1 MRSVNFFGINNLD
14 KAEILLTGSN
24 GTLPESVRDRLSIDE
39 QEKLLEI
46 IEGFEGT
53 TDVREKEAK
62 YSELMKL
69 FYKGIGLDPNEPDT
83 GKIPEEKQNW
93 RAAFE
98 LSALINDAILPDQQN
113 IGNIGN
119 KYNDKQLKDGLGLQN
134 RLRKD
139 LEKTDFRR
147 LLELGGGPYSTLAE
161 GRKEYQTEKIT
172 SYLAE
177 NKDDFAKIF
186 QKLSNGSKVTDLT
199 RTQQDQ
205 LSNLQRLAGENG
217 KTVLNTIFRTFR
229 DFKDYSFTNTK
240 LTTMGN
246 KSETFAK
253 QATGKS
259 AYGNWVTVK
268 GSRGSGDSDD
278 DEGSSSSS
286 RRGSL
291 GDSET
296 TNRILR
302 RILARLEKLDPNNDG
317 VNNSNGARG
326 SRNNRSNN
334 RCNCGNCA
342 NCNSCNNADNSSSN
356 GNNGNND
363 IPSWARNIGLGLN
376 LAGQFLNITGLG
388 NNNQNGGCYSPP
400 PCYGGG
406 SPSPCPPM
414 PYYVGGNTWPW
425 GGANGINGQ
434 YGASNNAIP
443 SSVSSN
449 PYSTASAYNNTPV
462 NVNVRVN
469 PVFNN
474 NPYMVSNSSA
484 LSSSNAYNLRRG
496 FGIS

>member
-186 QKLSNGSKVTDLT
+186 QKLS
-199 RTQQDQ
+199 
-205 LSNLQRLAGENG
+205 
-217 KTVLNTIFRTFR
+217 
-229 DFKDYSFTNTK
+229 
-240 LTTMGN
+240 
-246 KSETFAK
+246 
-253 QATGKS
+253 
-259 AYGNWVTVK
+259 
-268 GSRGSGDSDD
+268 
-278 DEGSSSSS
+278 
-286 RRGSL
+286 
-291 GDSET
+291 
-296 TNRILR
+296 
-302 RILARLEKLDPNNDG
+302 
-317 VNNSNGARG
+317 
-326 SRNNRSNN
+326 
-334 RCNCGNCA
+334 
-342 NCNSCNNADNSSSN
+342 
-356 GNNGNND
+356 
-363 IPSWARNIGLGLN
+363 
-376 LAGQFLNITGLG
+376 
-388 NNNQNGGCYSPP
+388 
-400 PCYGGG
+400 
-406 SPSPCPPM
+406 
-414 PYYVGGNTWPW
+414 
-425 GGANGINGQ
+425 
-434 YGASNNAIP
+434 
-443 SSVSSN
+443 
-449 PYSTASAYNNTPV
+449 
-462 NVNVRVN
+462 
-469 PVFNN
+469 
-474 NPYMVSNSSA
+474 
-484 LSSSNAYNLRRG
+484 
-496 FGIS
+496 

>member
-1 MRSVNFFGINNLD
+1 MSIDFFSIPSFD
-14 KAEILLTGSN
+14 RAFILARKSN
-24 GTLPESVRDRLSIDE
+24 KTLPGSVRDNLSGKE
-39 QEKLLEI
+39 EERLLEI
-46 IEGFEGT
+46 IEEFEKNPT
-53 TDVREKEAK
+53 NLEAK
-62 YSELMKL
+62 NRDYDELMGL
-69 FYKGIGLDPNEPDT
+69 FYKGVGLD
-83 GKIPEEKQNW
+83 EEGRGTITKTNQ

-98 LSALINDAILPDQQN
+98 LSALIGDAILQDQQN
-113 IGNIGN
+113 IRETF
-119 KYNDKQLKDGLGLQN
+119 KTEPELQKALKLQN
-134 RLRKD
+134 QFRND
-139 LEKTDFRR
+139 LEKTDFEK
-147 LLELGGGPYSTLAE
+147 LLKVKGNSYTELSE
-161 GRKEYQTEKIT
+161 GQKEYQTEKIT

-177 NKDDFAKIF
+177 NKKDFQDIF
-186 QKLSNGSKVTDLT
+186 EKLSKSKNLNEDQQRELNKLKKLSGTGINGQKI
-199 RTQQDQ
+199 
-205 LSNLQRLAGENG
+205 
-217 KTVLNTIFRTFR
+217 LNDILHTFKE
-229 DFKDYSFTNTK
+229 FKDYSFTNVNLTEMKKTPRK
-240 LTTMGN
+240 LLAQAVPENISPNDNWERIKPKSN
-246 KSETFAK
+246 KDHDD
-253 QATGKS
+253 
-259 AYGNWVTVK
+259 
-268 GSRGSGDSDD
+268 GSSYVDDSDR
-278 DEGSSSSS
+278 SSS
-286 RRGSL
+286 RSSRECR
-291 GDSET
+291 ET
-296 TNRILR
+296 LRILEK
-302 RILARLEKLDPNNDG
+302 ILARLEKLDPNNDG

-326 SRNNRSNN
+326 SGNNRSSNRSNN
-334 RCNCGNCA
+334 RCNCGNCS
-342 NCNSCNNADNSSSN
+342 SCSNN

-388 NNNQNGGCYSPP
+388 NNNQNCGCYSPA

>member
-1 MRSVNFFGINNLD
+1 MSIDFFSIPSFD
-14 KAEILLTGSN
+14 RAFILARKSN
-24 GTLPESVRDRLSIDE
+24 KTLPGSVRDNLTSDE
-39 QEKLLEI
+39 ETRLLEI
-46 IEGFEGT
+46 IEGFEKSPT
-53 TDVREKEAK
+53 NLKAK
-62 YSELMKL
+62 NKDYDELMKL
-69 FYKGIGLDPNEPDT
+69 FYKGIGLDEK
-83 GKIPEEKQNW
+83 GKGTISEKDR

-98 LSALINDAILPDQQN
+98 LSALISDAILQDQQN
-113 IGNIGN
+113 IR
-119 KYNDKQLKDGLGLQN
+119 KTYNDDELQKALKLQN
-134 RLRKD
+134 QFRND
-139 LEKTDFRR
+139 LEKTDFEK
-147 LLELGGGPYSTLAE
+147 LLKVKGNSYTELSE
-161 GRKEYQTEKIT
+161 GQKEYQTEKIT

-177 NKDDFAKIF
+177 NKKDFQDIF
-186 QKLSNGSKVTDLT
+186 EKLSEGKYNDLNS
-199 RTQQDQ
+199 RQKGQ
-205 LSNLQRLAGENG
+205 LDHLKTLAKGNSQNI
-217 KTVLNTIFRTFR
+217 LNDILHTFR
-229 DFKDYSFTNTK
+229 EFKDYSFKNIGLTNMHKTSGAPLQDQANPEYISPNDNWERIK
-240 LTTMGN
+240 PKSN
-246 KSETFAK
+246 KDHDD
-253 QATGKS
+253 
-259 AYGNWVTVK
+259 
-268 GSRGSGDSDD
+268 GSSYVDDSDR
-278 DEGSSSSS
+278 SSS
-286 RRGSL
+286 RSSRECR
-291 GDSET
+291 ET
-296 TNRILR
+296 LRILEK
-302 RILARLEKLDPNNDG
+302 ILARLEKLDPNNDG

-326 SRNNRSNN
+326 SGNNRSSNRSNN
-334 RCNCGNCA
+334 RCNCGNCS
-342 NCNSCNNADNSSSN
+342 SCSNN

-388 NNNQNGGCYSPP
+388 NNNQNCGCYSPA

-484 LSSSNAYNLRRG
+484 LSSSNAYNLRRS

>member
-1 MRSVNFFGINNLD
+1 MSIDFFSIPSFD
-14 KAEILLTGSN
+14 RAFILARKSN
-24 GTLPESVRDRLSIDE
+24 KTLPGSVRDNLSGKE
-39 QEKLLEI
+39 EERLLEI
-46 IEGFEGT
+46 IEGFEKDPT
-53 TDVREKEAK
+53 NLTAK
-62 YSELMKL
+62 NKDYDELMKL
-69 FYKGIGLDPNEPDT
+69 FYKGVGLDEK
-83 GKIPEEKQNW
+83 GKGTITTKENQ

-98 LSALINDAILPDQQN
+98 LSALIGDAILQDQQN
-113 IGNIGN
+113 IR
-119 KYNDKQLKDGLGLQN
+119 KTYSDDELKKALELQN
-134 RLRKD
+134 QFRKA
-139 LEKTDFRR
+139 LEQTDFKE
-147 LLELGGGPYSTLAE
+147 LLMAKGSSYTEPSE
-161 GRKEYQTEKIT
+161 GQKEYQTEKIT

-177 NKDDFAKIF
+177 NKEYFKQIFKDLSQGTIVFDTKLDHLKTLAKG
-186 QKLSNGSKVTDLT
+186 NSKDI
-199 RTQQDQ
+199 
-205 LSNLQRLAGENG
+205 
-217 KTVLNTIFRTFR
+217 LNDILHTFNE
-229 DFKDYSFTNTK
+229 FKDYSFSDVN
-240 LTTMGN
+240 LTRM
-246 KSETFAK
+246 KSTPGTPLRD
-253 QATGKS
+253 QANPEYIS
-259 AYGNWVTVK
+259 PNDNWERLSTL
-268 GSRGSGDSDD
+268 DD
-278 DEGSSSSS
+278 DDRSSNDDNDRSS
-286 RRGSL
+286 RSSRECR
-291 GDSET
+291 ET
-296 TNRILR
+296 LRILEK
-302 RILARLEKLDPNNDG
+302 ILARLEKLDPDNDG
-317 VNNSNGARG
+317 VINNSSGARG
-326 SRNNRSNN
+326 SGNNRSSNRSSNRSNN
-334 RCNCGNCA
+334 RCNCA